1 MFICPDKGE
10 ISYSVMEGI
19 QQTDIKNSSSLLQES
34 IKKAMN
40 YQEFISLMKD
50 LTSDGKTTGLDQSE
64 SYINYTSLNTR
75 RMKRW
80 DKTFQLSEEIKKKL
94 TTLDKKIQWLV
105 LTESW
110 CGDAAPSLPVMNRFA
125 EANQNISLSILLRD
139 ENPELM
145 RQFLTGGA
153 MSIPK
158 LIQVDQASGEV
169 IGQWGPRPEVASKMA
184 SDYKEKHGK
193 LSAEFREDLQRWY
206 NADKGQKIT
215 EELLVLLGLE

>member
-10 ISYSVMEGI
+10 ISYIVMDGI
-19 QQTDIKNSSSLLQES
+19 QQTDIKASTSLLQES
-34 IKKAMN
+34 VKKAMD

-50 LTSDGKTTGLDQSE
+50 LASDGETTGLEQSE

-80 DKTFQLSEEIKKKL
+80 DKTFELSEEIEKKL
-94 TTLDKKIQWLV
+94 ATLDKRIQWLV

-125 EANQNISLSILLRD
+125 EANPMISLYILLRD

-145 RQFLTGGA
+145 SQFLTEGA

-158 LIQVDQASGEV
+158 LIALDEASGEV
-169 IGQWGPRPEVASKMA
+169 IGQWGPRPEVATAMA
-184 SDYKEKHGK
+184 RDYKEQYGK

-215 EELLVLLGLE
+215 EELLVLLGLK